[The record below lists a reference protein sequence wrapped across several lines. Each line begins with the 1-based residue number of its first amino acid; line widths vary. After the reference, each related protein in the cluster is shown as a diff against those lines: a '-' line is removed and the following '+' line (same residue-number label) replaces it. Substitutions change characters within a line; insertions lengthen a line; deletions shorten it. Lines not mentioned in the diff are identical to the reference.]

1 MVIKKKLND
10 SNPWST
16 GLFCSSAKELISEAI
31 EAPAP
36 RHILLEKSELDVK
49 KNKSSRP
56 VSKDNRKDKDLL
68 ALKSKWHK
76 AKYSY
81 GKENNLPR
89 LHPQNFQSNFG
100 NQLQNAGTSY
110 NPQLQAPHQPQFQA
124 PPQPQF
130 QAPSQMQN
138 FFPQNHQYGNSQQQ
152 FGPPVANSFNP
163 PPGGQ
168 NFSGYRQNSH
178 RGHSGFRGNRG
189 ANRGGQ
195 KFREGRGARS

>member
-1 MVIKKKLND
+1 MKSFRLALRAKSTAQIKELVIKKKLND

-76 AKYSY
+76 AKYLY
-81 GKENNLPR
+81 CG
-89 LHPQNFQSNFG
+89 
-100 NQLQNAGTSY
+100 
-110 NPQLQAPHQPQFQA
+110 
-124 PPQPQF
+124 
-130 QAPSQMQN
+130 
-138 FFPQNHQYGNSQQQ
+138 
-152 FGPPVANSFNP
+152 
-163 PPGGQ
+163 
-168 NFSGYRQNSH
+168 
-178 RGHSGFRGNRG
+178 
-189 ANRGGQ
+189 
-195 KFREGRGARS
+195 